1 MKSKTVI
8 FILPLLVILLQAE
21 GYSQNGK
28 QKAQPFTA
36 QLQLSAKSY
45 GDSIVLRWAPDAPGA
60 WTTANKY
67 GYVIERTLVPD
78 TGSFDPASYR
88 QLNEPV
94 IKPWPLD
101 QWAAIAGE
109 KSDNPVA
116 AVAAQALYGESF
128 SGSGA
133 GFVEM
138 ADEFANRWSFALLA
152 ADMSAVT
159 ADALGLRYV
168 DRTIQRGKTY
178 IYRVSCPVD
187 TSVYKIDAGY
197 FVVNSGDVT
206 EVPKPFISRA
216 IETENLVQLE
226 WDREFHEGLFTAYWI
241 ERSDNKGRS
250 YKKLNSVPFI
260 NPQNDVRKE
269 SNIIIFGD
277 SLQENYKPYWYRIVG
292 ITSFGEESRPS
303 DPIVAMGR
311 DKTPPSAPEHLKAT
325 SLGGPRIRLTWE
337 KKEKEKD
344 LKGFLIGRSHTSLE
358 DFVPLFDKPLPPS
371 TQSWTD
377 ENADP
382 STSNY
387 YVVAAVDT
395 AGNGSVSLIAYGMI
409 IDSIPPAP
417 PVKLTGS
424 IDSTGIVRVTW
435 SLGSEPDLAG
445 YMIYFANDSTHV
457 FSSTTPKPVRDTVF
471 IDTISLK
478 TLTKK
483 IYYRVKA
490 VDVTYNYSDFSSIL
504 ELKKPDIVPP
514 SSPVISSYKITDSG
528 IWLEWIPSMSNDV
541 SRHILSRKTDDG
553 PWSEYR
559 DFSQTSGVHTFTDT
573 SLVAGSEYSY
583 RLRAED
589 ESGNLSPLSMEF
601 TLKFTG
607 SPVMV
612 AVNNIFATL
621 SDDQRGIL
629 VNWNYPVEGDY
640 RYVVYRAVNGG
651 NFQTI
656 GSVDR
661 PKNTYS
667 DKNIHK
673 GLMYE
678 YQVRAFYK
686 NGKKSALGKVAG
698 VKVPE

>member
-1 MKSKTVI
+1 MKAKTII
-8 FILPLLVILLQAE
+8 FILPLLIILMHEE
-21 GYSQNGK
+21 GYSQVGK

-36 QLQLSAKSY
+36 HLQLSARSY

-109 KSDNPVA
+109 KSHNPVA
-116 AVAAQALYGESF
+116 AIAAQALYGKSF

-152 ADMSAVT
+152 ADMNPVT

-168 DRTIQRGKTY
+168 DRSVQHGKTY

-197 FVVNSGDVT
+197 FVVNSDDVT
-206 EVPKPFISRA
+206 QIPKPFISKA
-216 IETENLVQLE
+216 IETENLVQLQ
-226 WDREFHEGLFTAYWI
+226 WDREFHERLFTAYWI

-250 YKKLNSVPFI
+250 YKRLNSVPFI
-260 NPQNDVRKE
+260 NPQNDVREE
-269 SNIIIFGD
+269 SKIIIFGD
-277 SLQENYKPYWYRIVG
+277 SLQENYKPFWYRIIG
-292 ITSFGEESRPS
+292 ITSFGDESQPS

-325 SLGGPRIRLTWE
+325 SLGGPRIQLTWE
-337 KKEKEKD
+337 KKTQEKD
-344 LKGFLIGRSHTSLE
+344 LKGFLIGRSHTSVN

-371 TQSWTD
+371 TRSWTD

-382 STSNY
+382 NTSNY

-395 AGNGSVSLIAYGMI
+395 AGNGNVSLIAYGMI

-417 PVKLTGS
+417 PVNLKGS
-424 IDSTGIVRVTW
+424 IDSSGIVHITW
-435 SLGSEPDLAG
+435 SMGKEPDLAG
-445 YMIYFANDSTHV
+445 YMIYFANDPTHV
-457 FSSTTPKPVRDTVF
+457 FSSTTPKPFRDTVF
-471 IDTISLK
+471 TDTIPLK

-483 IYYRVKA
+483 IFYRIKA

-504 ELKKPDIVPP
+504 ELKRPDIVPP
-514 SSPVISSYKITDSG
+514 SSPVISNYKITDTG
-528 IWLEWIPSMSNDV
+528 IRLEWIPSMSNDV
-541 SRHILSRKTDDG
+541 VRHIISRKVDDG
-553 PWSEYR
+553 PWAEYR
-559 DFSQTSGVHTFTDT
+559 EFPQASGVHFFTDT
-573 SLVAGSEYSY
+573 SLVAGKDYSY
-583 RLRAED
+583 RLQAVD
-589 ESGNLSPLSMEF
+589 ESGNRSNLSMEF
-601 TLKFTG
+601 TLRFTG
-607 SPVMV
+607 NPTMM

-621 SDDQRGIL
+621 NNDRGTIL

-640 RYVVYRAVNGG
+640 RYVVYRAINGG
-651 NFQTI
+651 NFQTVA
-656 GSVDR
+656 SVDKPNNSYTEKKIR
-661 PKNTYS
+661 
-667 DKNIHK
+667 K
-673 GLMYE
+673 GSMYE
-678 YQVRAFYK
+678 YQVRAFYRS
-686 NGKKSALGKVAG
+686 GKKSALGKVAG